1 MPDSEIVWGAAAIGR
16 LINRSP
22 RQTHYLL
29 SQGLI
34 QAAGQLGTLWW
45 ANRADLI
52 AQFGGGATPTATS
65 EEQTRPRKDGPATV
79 AEARA

>member
-1 MPDSEIVWGAAAIGR
+1 MSEEVVWGAAAIGR

-45 ANRADLI
+45 ANRAGLI
-52 AQFGGGATPTATS
+52 AQFGGGATPTAKS
-65 EEQTRPRKDGPATV
+65 EHESRRTPDAESAAHAT
-79 AEARA
+79 A